1 MLLAIDTATHYAG
14 LALYGEGQVWAEEN
28 WRSAMTH
35 SVELMPRIRRM
46 LSTQQVAVEA
56 LAGIAVSLG
65 PGSFTGLRIGLA
77 AAKGLALPYHLPL
90 VGVPALDAV
99 AYPYQTAGRKVWAI
113 LEAGRGRIGVACYD
127 WVEGEWTQI
136 VAPTL
141 TTWQGLHKLA
151 TEPAIFTGEIDD
163 SAQLGEAATVPTPAL
178 RLRRAACLAEL
189 GALRLARNDV
199 DDIATLAPLYLQ
211 HPAVEA

>member
-1 MLLAIDTATHYAG
+1 M
-14 LALYGEGQVWAEEN
+14 
-28 WRSAMTH
+28 
-35 SVELMPRIRRM
+35 
-46 LSTQQVAVEA
+46 
-56 LAGIAVSLG
+56 
-65 PGSFTGLRIGLA
+65 
-77 AAKGLALPYHLPL
+77 
-90 VGVPALDAV
+90 
-99 AYPYQTAGRKVWAI
+99 WAI

-141 TTWQGLHKLA
+141 TTWQGLRQLA

-163 SAQLGEAATVPTPAL
+163 PAQLGEAATVPTPAL

>member
-46 LSTQQVAVEA
+46 LGTQRVTVES

-77 AAKGLALPYHLPL
+77 AAKGLALPHRLPL
-90 VGVPALDAV
+90 VGVPALDAA
-99 AYPYQTAGRKVWAI
+99 AYPYQTAGRKVWAV

-127 WVEGEWTQI
+127 RVEGEWTQI
-136 VAPTL
+136 VPPTL
-141 TTWQGLHKLA
+141 TTWQGLRELA
-151 TEPAIFTGEIDD
+151 TEPAIFAGEIDD
-163 SAQLGEAATVPTPAL
+163 PARLGEMATVPTPAL

-189 GALRLARNDV
+189 AALRLARNDV

-211 HPAVEA
+211 HPAVEG